1 MKTKILF
8 MLLVMPLIVTA
19 CSNDDEK
26 EDELVG
32 YLTCFVENE
41 ISFYNADGTECD
53 LGPYVDD
60 LDDTEMSIVIE
71 RNVDGLVEDYV
82 ENRSFDEET
91 DSIVGNKMYVE
102 MLYAGQPAYVPIGDV
117 DFYFKLKSSKMFG
130 NEEEHVIRVVL
141 DGTKGLLYD
150 EGFITSVDS
159 QTLPITWQ
167 AEYEKPSSWKPTLS
181 IKVVLPER

>member
-1 MKTKILF
+1 
-8 MLLVMPLIVTA
+8 
-19 CSNDDEK
+19 
-26 EDELVG
+26 
-32 YLTCFVENE
+32 
-41 ISFYNADGTECD
+41 
-53 LGPYVDD
+53 
-60 LDDTEMSIVIE
+60 
-71 RNVDGLVEDYV
+71 
-82 ENRSFDEET
+82 
-91 DSIVGNKMYVE
+91 
-102 MLYAGQPAYVPIGDV
+102 
-117 DFYFKLKSSKMFG
+117 MFG